1 MGADRE
7 RGLEQRDGA
16 LLDPPP
22 QVQEQEVGAQGS
34 PAPPAVGLRMGA
46 PPPSSE
52 ATETPGPSAPP
63 IQALGSSGGALG
75 SSGRS
80 NKRAQRRP

>member
-22 QVQEQEVGAQGS
+22 QVQEQEVGAQGL
-34 PAPPAVGLRMGA
+34 PTPPAVGLRMGS
-46 PPPSSE
+46 PPL
-52 ATETPGPSAPP
+52 
-63 IQALGSSGGALG
+63 Q
-75 SSGRS
+75 
-80 NKRAQRRP
+80 